1 MPEVPGASRRAA
13 DHESARRRAS
23 RISARVASAPSR
35 YSEPDERPAEE
46 ERATARARGVERG
59 PWRRAHAPRGDADG
73 RGRIAR
79 RAARGRSARAPRL
92 RWHDRAGRG
101 TGERAR
107 LRASGLHRPVRD
119 ALHPR
124 RIHAGPQAL
133 SAAVAGVEHR
143 DPERT
148 VRGPPARYT
157 TQPHPGSPRGKLST
171 RRRLREPIRRAERER
186 ATRRKRVPCAERAEV
201 PVAWSAVRASVRKAL
216 FPNRTADSAAKR
228 RVPFPSPRRCGGERP
243 GEVCRGRVRSAEA
256 G

>member
-1 MPEVPGASRRAA
+1 MSVPRKKSARPSALGAS
-13 DHESARRRAS
+13 
-23 RISARVASAPSR
+23 
-35 YSEPDERPAEE
+35 SEG
-46 ERATARARGVERG
+46 RGVERT
-59 PWRRAHAPRGDADG
+59 RRAVTPMVGAASHAAPLAVAALALLGCGGTTEPVEGPVSGHDCARPGF
-73 RGRIAR
+73 IA
-79 RAARGRSARAPRL
+79 
-92 RWHDRAGRG
+92 
-101 TGERAR
+101 
-107 LRASGLHRPVRD
+107 

-143 DPERT
+143 DPEQP
-148 VRGPPARYT
+148 VRCPPARYT

-186 ATRRKRVPCAERAEV
+186 VTRRKRVPCAERAEV